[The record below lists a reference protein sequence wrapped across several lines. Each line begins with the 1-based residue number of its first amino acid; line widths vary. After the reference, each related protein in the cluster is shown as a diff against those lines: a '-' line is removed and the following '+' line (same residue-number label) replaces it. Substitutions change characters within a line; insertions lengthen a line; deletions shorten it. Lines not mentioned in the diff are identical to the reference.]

1 MKRLKEKIKKISF
14 LNKFN
19 SFNDQ
24 ELRYKPTLFWS
35 QALLWAIIGSV
46 GFGFVYSIIA
56 RIDEVVISRGELQAQ
71 GAERPIKAPFS
82 SLIKSLN
89 VAEGEKVREN
99 QILIELDVSNFEAQ
113 YEGINSK
120 LNSLLI
126 TKNIKEEIVDRL
138 VFLNEE
144 GVISLIEL
152 LEERDS
158 LQKIEADILQVKAK
172 VKELEFE
179 LDRAK
184 LVSPAN
190 GTVFNLIPSNE
201 GYYASSGETLL
212 LIVPEGD
219 LEAKIF
225 LSNKDVG
232 FVRPNMN
239 AEIRVDAFP
248 FTQFGS
254 IKGVLKS
261 IGQESLP
268 PDKQNSESRFP
279 ALVELNKQ
287 FLELNSKKYKL
298 KSGQSVS
305 VNLIVRDKPLITLL
319 TDSIEK
325 AFDALRRI
333 KSDRK

>member
-1 MKRLKEKIKKISF
+1 MKRIKDKIKKIKF
-14 LNKFN
+14 FKEFN
-19 SFNDQ
+19 SFQNE

-35 QALLWAIIGSV
+35 TAILWAIIGSV
-46 GFGFVYSIIA
+46 GFGLVYSIIA
-56 RIDEVVISRGELQAQ
+56 RIDEVVISRGELQAK
-71 GAERPIKAPFS
+71 GAERPIKSPFS
-82 SLIKSLN
+82 GLIKILN
-89 VAEGEKVREN
+89 VEEGERVKEN
-99 QILIELDVSNFEAQ
+99 QILIELDVSNLEAK
-113 YEGINSK
+113 YEGLTAK
-120 LNSLLI
+120 LNSLLT
-126 TKNIKEEIVDRL
+126 TKKIKKEIVERL

-144 GVISLIEL
+144 GVISRIEL
-152 LEERDS
+152 LEEKDS
-158 LQKIEADILQVKAK
+158 LQKIEADILQVRAN

-179 LDRAK
+179 LNRAK
-184 LVSPAN
+184 LVSPTN
-190 GTVFNLIPSNE
+190 GTVFNLIPSNK

-225 LSNKDVG
+225 LSNEDVG

-254 IKGVLKS
+254 IKGTLRSV
-261 IGQESLP
+261 GQESLP
-268 PDKQNSESRFP
+268 PDQLNSQSRFP
-279 ALVELNKQ
+279 AIVELDKQ
-287 FLELNSKKYKL
+287 FLLLNDKKYKL

-305 VNLIVRDKPLITLL
+305 VNLIVRDKPVVTLL

-325 AFDALRRI
+325 TFDALRGI

>member
-1 MKRLKEKIKKISF
+1 MKIVKDKIKKILF
-14 LNKFN
+14 LRKFN
-19 SFNDQ
+19 SFQNQ

-35 QALLWAIIGSV
+35 TALLWAIIGSV

-56 RIDEVVISRGELQAQ
+56 RIDEVVISKGELQAK
-71 GAERPIKAPFS
+71 GAER
-82 SLIKSLN
+82 LIKSPFSGLIKNLN
-89 VAEGEKVREN
+89 VEEGEIVKEN

-113 YEGINSK
+113 YEGLTSK
-120 LNSLLI
+120 LNSLLT
-126 TKNIKEEIVDRL
+126 TKKFKKEIVDRL

-144 GVISLIEL
+144 GVVSRIEL
-152 LEERDS
+152 LEEKDS

-172 VKELEFE
+172 AKELEFE
-179 LDRAK
+179 LNRAK
-184 LVSPAN
+184 LVSPTN
-190 GTVFNLIPSNE
+190 GTVFNLIPSNK

-225 LSNKDVG
+225 LSNEDVG

-254 IKGVLKS
+254 IKGALRS

-268 PDKQNSESRFP
+268 PDQLNSKSRFP
-279 ALVELNKQ
+279 AIVELDQQ
-287 FLELNSKKYKL
+287 FLLLNGKKYKL

-305 VNLIVRDKPLITLL
+305 VNLIVRDKPVITLL

-325 AFDALRRI
+325 ALDALRGI